1 MRQRGIVRLSLV
13 LALAIGGLMSMLE
26 PRDPRF
32 SPAVDLLG
40 GWFASALLV
49 FVFAW
54 LVLTGIAWA
63 VRGFT
68 AHK

>member
-1 MRQRGIVRLSLV
+1 
-13 LALAIGGLMSMLE
+13 MSMLE

-32 SPAVDLLG
+32 SPAVDLFG

-49 FVFAW
+49 FVLAW
-54 LVLTGIAWA
+54 FVLTGIAWA

-68 AHK
+68 GEK

>member
-1 MRQRGIVRLSLV
+1 
-13 LALAIGGLMSMLE
+13 MSMLE

-54 LVLTGIAWA
+54 LVLSGIAWA

-68 AHK
+68 GQK